1 VRSVEAEGAS
11 VDEAIAVALQRL
23 GAAQADVDV
32 EVLSDASPS
41 RVRVTLRAV
50 SQETAAERL
59 ARDVLVETLRLL
71 DLSCEVTTRPGDDP
85 GTMLL
90 SVSGTDE
97 ARVIGRHG
105 QTLDALEYLLNR
117 IVFRDHDATGRI
129 VVDVDGYR
137 DRREQSLAALAHRMA
152 QRARETGHAVALD
165 PMAPRD
171 RRVIHLAL
179 KDDAAVTTRSE
190 GEGRFRHLVIVPRT
204 SGRPR
209 S

>member
-152 QRARETGHAVALD
+152 QRARETGRAVALD